1 MLHEDIVQAKTA
13 MEKSL
18 SSLQVELQKLRT
30 GRAQPSLLDHVQVEY
45 YGNPTPLN
53 QVANIATEDARTLS
67 VSPWE
72 QSMVPAIEKA
82 LRTSDL
88 GLNPVTAGQ
97 VIRIPMP
104 ALTEDR
110 RRDLIKLVK
119 EEGEKCKVSIRNARR
134 DANQSLKEKLKEKSI
149 TEDDERRTAA
159 EVQKLTDQKVEVV
172 EHMVQDKEKELMTV

>member
-1 MLHEDIVQAKTA
+1 MSNELILHAKKA

-18 SSLQVELQKLRT
+18 LVLQSELQKLRT
-30 GRAQPSLLDHVQVEY
+30 GRAQPSLLDHVLVEY

-53 QVANIATEDARTLS
+53 QVANVATEDGRTLS

-72 QSMVPAIEKA
+72 QSMVPTIEKA
-82 LRTSDL
+82 LRAADL

-104 ALTEDR
+104 PLTEDR

-134 DANQSLKEKLKEKSI
+134 DANQSLKEQLKEKLI
-149 TEDDERRTAA
+149 T
-159 EVQKLTDQKVEVV
+159 
-172 EHMVQDKEKELMTV
+172 